1 MGEKGTENFI
11 VGGGVLQRNPDGSF
25 TEVESFATN
34 IGMNSH
40 ELQDEKERES
50 VKNNMRLRNIPWIET
65 VPKKYFSPIMR
76 DMCIVPYCNNY
87 LKMHGKHKIRQVAG
101 RKRKRKFNNQ
111 FSKNVR
117 NKMRIYL
124 KRKRKGIKHKKNRR
138 LM

>member
-1 MGEKGTENFI
+1 M
-11 VGGGVLQRNPDGSF
+11 
-25 TEVESFATN
+25 
-34 IGMNSH
+34 
-40 ELQDEKERES
+40 
-50 VKNNMRLRNIPWIET
+50 KNNMRLYNIPWIEA
-65 VPKKYFSPIMR
+65 VPKKYFSPIMH

-138 LM
+138 NNEYQISI